1 MVFGRAGSEATKG
14 RNGGAAPSPP
24 DSCTEPRRRPSAWQF
39 ATAGLSNAPA
49 AKLERDRQI
58 TQKHGGPW
66 ATACGMLSKGPP
78 GGNFDGARRCVCPRA
93 ADQLLAERKMSKSDS
108 AAAPSAG
115 QSVTHPLAP
124 WLSKRAPPNGSKIRG
139 GRRELLRAKSRPR
152 GRLLRPAASNLGVF
166 GARRVAARSFRTQT
180 RQASV
185 FFFFFCFSELQP
197 LRGRLS
203 EGQVYC
209 RRGPGSKAGVGRA
222 DSGGVMKMPRLTSG
236 GASLQTA

>member
-1 MVFGRAGSEATKG
+1 MGLLPAACQTKAAQQRREGLHQKLSEQRRRMVLGRAALKRQRAAT
-14 RNGGAAPSPP
+14 GARRPPRPIRVPSP
-24 DSCTEPRRRPSAWQF
+24 A
-39 ATAGLSNAPA
+39 AGQARGNSQPPPFKRPA

-108 AAAPSAG
+108 AAAPSPG

-124 WLSKRAPPNGSKIRG
+124 WLSKRAPLNGSKIRG

-152 GRLLRPAASNLGVF
+152 GRPAETRGV
-166 GARRVAARSFRTQT
+166 
-180 RQASV
+180 
-185 FFFFFCFSELQP
+185 
-197 LRGRLS
+197 
-203 EGQVYC
+203 
-209 RRGPGSKAGVGRA
+209 
-222 DSGGVMKMPRLTSG
+222 
-236 GASLQTA
+236 

>member
-1 MVFGRAGSEATKG
+1 MGLL
-14 RNGGAAPSPP
+14 
-24 DSCTEPRRRPSAWQF
+24 PRRRPSPWQF

-78 GGNFDGARRCVCPRA
+78 GENFDGARRCVCPRA

-185 FFFFFCFSELQP
+185 FFFFLVFGIATPSRTPFGGAGLLSPRSGEQGGRWARGFGRRNENAPLDVRRRLVANRLKFV
-197 LRGRLS
+197 LRGLEPFGRGS
-203 EGQVYC
+203 V
-209 RRGPGSKAGVGRA
+209 RRGVKI
-222 DSGGVMKMPRLTSG
+222 
-236 GASLQTA
+236 AS